1 MIIKRGKVSIMLKAL
16 LCNVT
21 RKPFCL
27 VDVPADV
34 KSIKF
39 AGEYTK
45 DGQAVNVS
53 NNKLTASKRVMNSC
67 DAVNLL
73 RACYHAESDTFYLSS
88 EIVAVIE
95 GE

>member
-1 MIIKRGKVSIMLKAL
+1 MLKAI

-21 RKPFCL
+21 KKPFAL
-27 VDVPADV
+27 VDVSPDV

-45 DGQAVNVS
+45 DSKAVNVAV
-53 NNKLTASKRVMNSC
+53 NKLTASKRVLNSR
-67 DAVNLL
+67 DAVNLIK
-73 RACYHAESDTFYLSS
+73 ACYHDKSDTFYLSS

-95 GE
+95 EE